1 MERILWSWEKVFI
14 VAGYAK
20 LVNVRVV
27 GNWREEGFVESMLPE
42 EQNLERKLVLP
53 ETIYHLTGKES
64 VIFV

>member
-1 MERILWSWEKVFI
+1 M
-14 VAGYAK
+14 
-20 LVNVRVV
+20 NVRVV

-64 VIFV
+64 VIFVKNHTKEEVVRSEGCLSPK